1 MKKAISHFL
10 DHLAK
15 ERNLSSNTIRSYGT
29 DLRLF
34 LDFLTEK
41 GISKPSEVD
50 HLAIREFLSRLK
62 EGDEEQAGRS
72 RVTMA
77 RKISTLRTFFRYLA
91 GRGHVKGDP
100 TGLIR
105 SPRRRRKLPSYLT
118 EEEVESL
125 LNTPDNKGFLGV
137 RDRALLEV
145 LYSTGMRV
153 GEVEGV
159 NLEDMNLNGG
169 YMRVRGKGRRERLA
183 MLGPPAVASLRS
195 YLPERSRLTQERR
208 TGSEVALFIN
218 HKTAR
223 RLTARSIRRILKG
236 YLVRAGLSPEYSP
249 HSLRHSFA
257 THILNRGANLRE
269 VQELLG
275 HKRIATTQIYTHLDI
290 KKLQEIYRKAHP
302 RSEASDIISP

>member
-10 DHLAK
+10 EHLAK
-15 ERNLSSNTIRSYGT
+15 ERNLSNNTIRSYGA

-34 LDFLTEK
+34 GDFLTEV
-41 GISKPSEVD
+41 GIKKPSEVD

-62 EGDEEQAGRS
+62 EGDEEHPGRA

-77 RKISTLRTFFRYLA
+77 RKISTLRTFFRFLA
-91 GRGHVKGDP
+91 ERGHIKGDP

-105 SPRRRRKLPSYLT
+105 SPRRSRKLPSFLT

-125 LNTPDNKGFLGV
+125 LNAPDNKGFLGM

-153 GEVEGV
+153 GEVEKAD
-159 NLEDMNLNGG
+159 LDDMNLNGG
-169 YMRVRGKGRRERLA
+169 YIRVKGKGRRERLA
-183 MLGPPAVASLRS
+183 MLGPPAVAALRS
-195 YLPERSRLTQERR
+195 YLPARNRLSRER
-208 TGSEVALFIN
+208 GAGPDVALFVN

-223 RLTARSIRRILKG
+223 RLSARSIRRILKG
-236 YLVRAGLSPEYSP
+236 YLLRAGLSPEYSP

-290 KKLQEIYRKAHP
+290 KKLQKIYRAAHP
-302 RSEASDIISP
+302 RSDASSITSP